1 MNRLARATTLIGVLS
16 LAGCASETLPTPE
29 MLQPSEISPQTS
41 SDKPFF
47 TEKSQKP
54 FFTKRGQKPFFT
66 ERGLASFYGA
76 AQNGNTTADGDTF
89 RQSGFT
95 AAHRKLAFGTVVRV
109 TNTENGRSVKVS
121 INDRGPHVK
130 ERIIDLS
137 DAAARALGMKKEGV
151 AQVKLEAFQGDQRPG

>member
-1 MNRLARATTLIGVLS
+1 MNRLAAATILVAVVS
-16 LAGCASETLPTPE
+16 LAGCATQTPPPPAPP
-29 MLQPSEISPQTS
+29 QPSPVPSSQTS
-41 SDKPFF
+41 VERPFF
-47 TEKSQKP
+47 TE
-54 FFTKRGQKPFFT
+54 T
-66 ERGLASFYGA
+66 GLASFYGA
-76 AQNGNTTADGDTF
+76 AQDGKTTADGDKF

-109 TNTENGRSVKVS
+109 TNTENGHSVKVS